1 MEGAAARGAGLVPRS
16 GLSSYFRP
24 RIGPAAASLGT
35 SPPMQTGPVNLRNLE
50 QIQESDAGR
59 SSKLAALLLASTGI
73 AALAVVGFTMGR
85 RAATPDTHEPDPLA
99 RLVAEARESSAAS
112 RAKGPA
118 DLDGRDVTFPAL
130 LSDTETPTTAVAAVK
145 DARGRLIEQPPAEAA
160 PPPPTDK
167 LPVVPLP
174 AGTLLNATPVTT
186 SPKDDLTRLAVDTSD
201 ASEAPLA
208 EPGMEGGFL
217 VQVASF
223 PRQED
228 ADRFVEELR
237 RRGHQAFRQ
246 AANVPGRGLW
256 HRVRIGSFKT
266 KYAATLYQR
275 KLEKTERIS
284 AIVIDPDKVEQQQKI
299 RAAKLAAR
307 IEKYGRE

>member
-1 MEGAAARGAGLVPRS
+1 
-16 GLSSYFRP
+16 
-24 RIGPAAASLGT
+24 
-35 SPPMQTGPVNLRNLE
+35 MQNGPVNLRNLE
-50 QIQESDAGR
+50 QIQESDSSR
-59 SSKLAALLLASTGI
+59 SSKFAALLLASTGI
-73 AALAVVGFTMGR
+73 AALTVVGLTLGR
-85 RAATPDTHEPDPLA
+85 RASDIPEEPQEPLA
-99 RLVAEARESSAAS
+99 QLIAEAKESADAAGT
-112 RAKGPA
+112 RGPTE
-118 DLDGRDVTFPAL
+118 LDGRDVTFPAV
-130 LSDTETPTTAVAAVK
+130 LSDAEAPTTALAAVK
-145 DARGRLIEQPPAEAA
+145 DARGRLIEQPAPRVE
-160 PPPPTDK
+160 PPPPADK

-186 SPKDDLTRLAVDTSD
+186 APKDDLTRLAVDASD
-201 ASEAPLA
+201 VAEAPLA

-223 PRQED
+223 PKQED

-246 AANVPGRGLW
+246 AANVPGRGVW

-275 KLEKTERIS
+275 KLEKSERIS

>member
-1 MEGAAARGAGLVPRS
+1 
-16 GLSSYFRP
+16 
-24 RIGPAAASLGT
+24 
-35 SPPMQTGPVNLRNLE
+35 MQTGPVNLRNLE
-50 QIQESDAGR
+50 RIQETDSGR
-59 SSKLAALLLASTGI
+59 GSRFAALLLAATGV
-73 AALAVVGFTMGR
+73 AALTVVGITMGGR
-85 RAATPDTHEPDPLA
+85 DTEPARAEGEPLA
-99 RLVAEARESSAAS
+99 ALIAEAQAEEKSQGDAQGNTKGGAPTREPTDIDESEVS
-112 RAKGPA
+112 
-118 DLDGRDVTFPAL
+118 FPAV
-130 LSDTETPTTAVAAVK
+130 LSDVDAPTTALAAVK
-145 DARGRLIEQPPAEAA
+145 DARGRLVEQSPTSPTPPAA
-160 PPPPTDK
+160 TDR

-186 SPKDDLTRLAVDTSD
+186 DPKDDLTRMAVA
-201 ASEAPLA
+201 ASKLDEAPLA
-208 EPGMEGGFL
+208 EAGMEGGYL

-223 PRQED
+223 QKQED
-228 ADRFVEELR
+228 ADRFVEDLR

-275 KLEKTERIS
+275 KIEKSERIS

-307 IEKYGRE
+307 IEKYGGP

>member
-1 MEGAAARGAGLVPRS
+1 VL
-16 GLSSYFRP
+16 
-24 RIGPAAASLGT
+24 
-35 SPPMQTGPVNLRNLE
+35 
-50 QIQESDAGR
+50 SDA
-59 SSKLAALLLASTGI
+59 
-73 AALAVVGFTMGR
+73 
-85 RAATPDTHEPDPLA
+85 
-99 RLVAEARESSAAS
+99 EA
-112 RAKGPA
+112 
-118 DLDGRDVTFPAL
+118 
-130 LSDTETPTTAVAAVK
+130 PTTALAAVK
-145 DARGRLIEQPPAEAA
+145 DARGRLIEQPAPEAA
-160 PPPPTDK
+160 PPPAADK

-186 SPKDDLTRLAVDTSD
+186 SPKDDLTRLAVEASD
-201 ASEAPLA
+201 VAEAPLA

-223 PRQED
+223 PKQED

-246 AANVPGRGLW
+246 AANVPGRGVW

-275 KLEKTERIS
+275 KLEKAERIS